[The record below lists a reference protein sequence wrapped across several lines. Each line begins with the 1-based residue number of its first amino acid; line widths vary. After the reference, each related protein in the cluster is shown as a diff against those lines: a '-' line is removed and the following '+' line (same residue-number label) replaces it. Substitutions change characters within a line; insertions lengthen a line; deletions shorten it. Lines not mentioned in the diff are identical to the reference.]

1 MAEAAVSFL
10 LERLADLFDELEFH
24 TDVHKEVER
33 LQDELRR
40 IRCFLRDADAKQDE
54 DERVRNWVS
63 DIRDVAYDAEDLIDR
78 FIMNNDPL
86 KKKKNHFIKKCTSYV
101 KGWKQRS
108 KIAED
113 LMAIRSRLQDI
124 SASRETYGIQNVG
137 EGTTAA
143 GETLRKLRRSSPR
156 GEERDIVG
164 LEDDTAKLEFSARD
178 VLQRVIRQIASP
190 RERLETL
197 TDEELED
204 LVYENLRRKRYL
216 VVLDDIWSTNAWDCL
231 KKAFPV
237 DRSNGSRL
245 LLTTRNKNVAL
256 HVDPQTTP
264 YDLGFLSKQNSWELF
279 CKKTFIDG
287 TDTSCSP
294 ILEEIGREIVER
306 CAGLPLA
313 IIMEGMSVNG
323 RVKQCRLHD
332 LLRDLS
338 ISKAKTE
345 NFLQIP
351 GNENIP
357 SLTRCRRHPIYS
369 DSHLSC
375 VERLSPHLRSLL
387 FFRVVSRVRYRYFI
401 GRNVYGFCELSG
413 VKFDYITRNF
423 KLLRILELEGIS
435 CSSIPSTIGE
445 LIHLSYLGLK
455 ETNIQVLPSTLGSLC
470 NLQTLDIAGNLHL
483 RIIPDVICNMK
494 NLRHLYMCGHSGGH
508 LRIDTLKHLQTL
520 TEIDVSRWKQ
530 NNTADLVSLRKLGIR
545 GNLCS
550 DTIKIF
556 DSISALLQLRSLYL
570 RAEGA
575 EFPSLVQ
582 LGSLRSLIKLH
593 LRGGISQLPSQQDF
607 PPNLSQL
614 TLEHTQLEQ
623 ESIEILE
630 KLPKLSILRFKAESY
645 SKEKL
650 TISADGFPQ
659 LEFLEFNSL
668 ESLHEFKIEE
678 NAVPRL
684 ESFLIVNCKGLRM
697 LPEEMTFVAT
707 LHKLVIEEMPKVFVD
722 RLQGEDLHKV
732 QHIPLIK
739 FI

>member
-1 MAEAAVSFL
+1 MAEAAVSFV

-86 KKKKNHFIKKCTSYV
+86 KKKKKNHFIKKCTSYV

-143 GETLRKLRRSSPR
+143 GEILRKLRRSSPR

-164 LEDDTAKLEFSARD
+164 LEDDTAKLVDHLLQMGDHWSAVSIVGMGGIGKTTLGIKIYNHSAVRARFPSRAWICVSQEFSARD
-178 VLQRVIRQIASP
+178 ILQRVIRQIASP
-190 RERLETL
+190 RERLEAL

-204 LVYENLRRKRYL
+204 L
-216 VVLDDIWSTNAWDCL
+216 
-231 KKAFPV
+231 
-237 DRSNGSRL
+237 
-245 LLTTRNKNVAL
+245 
-256 HVDPQTTP
+256 
-264 YDLGFLSKQNSWELF
+264 
-279 CKKTFIDG
+279 
-287 TDTSCSP
+287 
-294 ILEEIGREIVER
+294 
-306 CAGLPLA
+306 
-313 IIMEGMSVNG
+313 
-323 RVKQCRLHD
+323 
-332 LLRDLS
+332 
-338 ISKAKTE
+338 AKTE

-357 SLTRCRRHPIYS
+357 PLTRCRRHPIYS

-413 VKFDYITRNF
+413 AKFDYITRNF

-455 ETNIQVLPSTLGSLC
+455 ETNIRVLPSTLGSLC

-575 EFPSLVQ
+575 EFPLLVQ

-623 ESIEILE
+623 ESIVILE

-668 ESLHEFKIEE
+668 ESLHEFNIEE

-697 LPEEMTFVAT
+697 LPEEMRFVAT

>member
-164 LEDDTAKLEFSARD
+164 LEDDTAKLVDQLLQMGDHWSAEFSARD

-204 LVYENLRRKRYL
+204 LV
-216 VVLDDIWSTNAWDCL
+216 
-231 KKAFPV
+231 
-237 DRSNGSRL
+237 
-245 LLTTRNKNVAL
+245 
-256 HVDPQTTP
+256 
-264 YDLGFLSKQNSWELF
+264 
-279 CKKTFIDG
+279 
-287 TDTSCSP
+287 
-294 ILEEIGREIVER
+294 
-306 CAGLPLA
+306 
-313 IIMEGMSVNG
+313 
-323 RVKQCRLHD
+323 
-332 LLRDLS
+332 
-338 ISKAKTE
+338 
-345 NFLQIP
+345 
-351 GNENIP
+351 
-357 SLTRCRRHPIYS
+357 
-369 DSHLSC
+369 
-375 VERLSPHLRSLL
+375 PHLRSLL